1 MMFRY
6 RIAALCLLGLLALG
20 QPASAQNR
28 PIWQTNT
35 FEGGIALHYSVP
47 ESHDVRFAVVC
58 DNQKQETD
66 VTVFEHIKNV
76 KVDQP
81 ITIVLAAGTEK
92 VGFKGQATEEE
103 PDTIFGRAHN
113 VDIKALLAVL
123 RAPGELTAIMGTT
136 QTRYPQAGRAAA
148 ADRFAKQCR
157 VK

>member
-1 MMFRY
+1 MFQY
-6 RIAALCLLGLLALG
+6 RIAALCLLGLVALG
-20 QPASAQNR
+20 QLAAAQDR
-28 PIWQTNT
+28 PVWQTNT

-58 DNQKQETD
+58 DNQKRQID

-76 KVDQP
+76 TVDQP
-81 ITIVLAAGTEK
+81 ISIELAAGTVK
-92 VGFKGQATEEE
+92 VALKGQATEEE

-123 RAPGELTAIMGTT
+123 RAPGELTATMGTT
-136 QTRYPQAGRAAA
+136 QTKYPQAGRAAA
-148 ADRFAKQCR
+148 VDRFGKQCR